1 MQQHVVATRILA
13 DATLEVAHIK
23 QRVVWPGVT
32 GSGNDEEPEWRNLP
46 VEGVD

>member
-13 DATLEVAHIK
+13 DATLEVARSK
-23 QRVVWPGVT
+23 QKVLWPGVA
-32 GSGNDEEPEWRNLP
+32 GSGDDEEPEWRNLP